1 MRRRVLIL
9 GTLLC
14 ALFLAACGREAAGAR
29 TGKLR
34 VVATTG
40 MVADLARRVG
50 GDGVDVEALMG
61 PGVDP
66 HLYSA
71 TPSDLERLRAADL
84 VLYSGRLLEGKMTD
98 IFTSLAR
105 RKPVFAVTEEIAD
118 DRLLSPPELEGH
130 FDPHVWFDV
139 GLWADTLPL
148 VAQALGEVDPAR
160 ADGYRARAAAYRDE
174 LLKLHDEVRTAIA
187 TIPKERRVLITSHD
201 AFRYF
206 GRAYDLEV
214 RGLQGVSTV
223 QDAGVRDVQDLA
235 NLIVER
241 RIKAIFVETSV
252 SEAAIRAV
260 QKWAQEKGHD
270 VRIGGH
276 LYSDAMGDHAPEDT
290 YPGMVRANV
299 KTIVEALR

>member
-1 MRRRVLIL
+1 MRALA
-9 GTLLC
+9 LLLV
-14 ALFLAACGREAAGAR
+14 ALLAACAPDARGAR

-34 VVATTG
+34 VTATTG

-50 GDGVDVEALMG
+50 GDRVEVDAIMG

-66 HLYSA
+66 HLFSA
-71 TPSDLERLRAADL
+71 SPSDLERLRAADL
-84 VLYSGRLLEGKMTD
+84 VLYSGRHLEGKMGE

-105 RKPVFAVTEEIAD
+105 KKPVFAVTEEIPEEQ
-118 DRLLSPPELEGH
+118 LLCPPELEGQY
-130 FDPHVWFDV
+130 DPHIWFDV
-139 GLWADTLPL
+139 SLWAETLPL
-148 VAQALGEVDPAR
+148 VATALGEADPPNTAE
-160 ADGYRARAAAYRDE
+160 YSARAAEYKDE
-174 LLKLHDEVRTAIA
+174 LLRLHDEVKAALA
-187 TIPKERRVLITSHD
+187 TVPKERRVLITSHD

-235 NLIVER
+235 TLIAER
-241 RIKAIFVETSV
+241 KIKAIFVETSV
-252 SEAAIRAV
+252 SDAAIRAV
-260 QKWAQEKGHD
+260 QHAAKDKGQD
-270 VRIGGH
+270 VKIGGK
-276 LYSDAMGDHAPEDT
+276 LYSDAMGDKPPEDT

>member
-1 MRRRVLIL
+1 MRIVC
-9 GTLLC
+9 LLLL
-14 ALFLAACGREAAGAR
+14 ALVAACGKDAAGAR
-29 TGKLR
+29 KGKVR
-34 VVATTG
+34 VTATTG
-40 MVADLARRVG
+40 MVADLAKRVG
-50 GDGVDVEALMG
+50 GDRVEVEALMG

-71 TPSDLERLRAADL
+71 TPSDLARLRAADL

-105 RKPVFAVTEEIAD
+105 KKPVFAVTEGIAD

-139 GLWADTLPL
+139 ALWADTLPV
-148 VAQALGEVDPAR
+148 VAQALSEVDPAH
-160 ADGYRARAAAYRDE
+160 AAEYRARADEYRAE
-174 LLKLHDEVRTAIA
+174 MLRLHDEVKAAIA
-187 TIPKERRVLITSHD
+187 TVPKERRVLITSHD

-214 RGLQGVSTV
+214 KGLQGVSTV

-235 NLIVER
+235 NLIAER

-276 LYSDAMGDHAPEDT
+276 LYSDAMGDHPPEDT

-299 KTIVEALR
+299 KMIVEALR

>member
-1 MRRRVLIL
+1 MRVLMIL
-9 GTLLC
+9 L
-14 ALFLAACGREAAGAR
+14 AAALAACAPEAKGAR
-29 TGKLR
+29 TGKVR
-34 VVATTG
+34 VAATTG
-40 MVADLARRVG
+40 MVADLAKRVG
-50 GDGVDVEALMG
+50 GDRVEVDALMG

-66 HLYSA
+66 HLFSA
-71 TPSDLERLRAADL
+71 SPSDLERLRAADL
-84 VLYSGRLLEGKMTD
+84 VLYSGRGLEGKMGD

-105 RKPVFAVTEEIAD
+105 KKPVFAVTERIAD

-139 GLWADTLPL
+139 ALWADTLP
-148 VAQALGEVDPAR
+148 VVVEALSEVDPDR
-160 ADGYRARAAAYRDE
+160 AAEYRARADAYRAE
-174 LLKLHDEVRTAIA
+174 LTKLHDEVKAALA
-187 TIPKERRVLITSHD
+187 TVPRERRVLITSHD

-235 NLIVER
+235 TLIAAR
-241 RIKAIFVETSV
+241 KIKAIFVETSV
-252 SEAAIRAV
+252 AEAAIRAV
-260 QKWAQEKGHD
+260 QHAARDKGQD
-270 VRIGGH
+270 VAIGGR
-276 LYSDAMGDHAPEDT
+276 LFSDAMGDRPPEDT

>member
-1 MRRRVLIL
+1 MRVL
-9 GTLLC
+9 GVLLV
-14 ALFLAACGREAAGAR
+14 AVLAACAPEARGAR
-29 TGKLR
+29 TGKVR
-34 VVATTG
+34 VTATTG

-50 GDGVDVEALMG
+50 GDRVEVDALMG

-66 HLYSA
+66 HLFSA
-71 TPSDLERLRAADL
+71 SPSDLDRLRAADL
-84 VLYSGRLLEGKMTD
+84 VLYSGRGLEGKMGD

-105 RKPVFAVTEEIAD
+105 KKPVFAVTERIPDE
-118 DRLLSPPELEGH
+118 RLLSPPELQGH

-139 GLWADTLPL
+139 SLWAETLPV
-148 VAQALGEVDPAR
+148 VAQALSDVDPAH
-160 ADGYRARAAAYRDE
+160 AAGYRARADAYREE
-174 LLKLHDEVRTAIA
+174 LLRLHDEVKAALA
-187 TIPKERRVLITSHD
+187 TVPKERRVLITSHD

-235 NLIVER
+235 NLVAER

-260 QKWAQEKGHD
+260 QHAAKDKGQD

-276 LYSDAMGDHAPEDT
+276 LFSDAMGDKPPEDT

-299 KTIVEALR
+299 KTIVDALR

>member
-1 MRRRVLIL
+1 MR
-9 GTLLC
+9 LLL
-14 ALFLAACGREAAGAR
+14 LFVPLLAACAPEADGAR
-29 TGKLR
+29 KGR
-34 VVATTG
+34 VRVTATTG
-40 MVADLARRVG
+40 MVADLAKRVG
-50 GDGVDVEALMG
+50 GDRVEVDALMG

-66 HLYSA
+66 HLFSA
-71 TPSDLERLRAADL
+71 SPSDLERLRAADL
-84 VLYSGRLLEGKMTD
+84 VLFSGRGLEGKMGD

-105 RKPVFAVTEEIAD
+105 RKPVFAVTEGIAD
-118 DRLLSPPELEGH
+118 DRLLSPPELQGH

-139 GLWADTLPL
+139 ALWAETLPV
-148 VAQALGEVDPAR
+148 VAQALCEADPAH
-160 ADGYRARAAAYRDE
+160 AAEYRARAAAYREE
-174 LLKLHDEVRTAIA
+174 LLELHEEVKAAIA
-187 TIPKERRVLITSHD
+187 TVPKERRVLITSHD

-206 GRAYDLEV
+206 GRAYDMEV

-235 NLIVER
+235 NLIAER

-276 LYSDAMGDHAPEDT
+276 LFSDAMGDTPPEDA
-290 YPGMVRANV
+290 YPGMVRKNV
-299 KTIVEALR
+299 RTIVEALR

>member
-1 MRRRVLIL
+1 MRMP
-9 GTLLC
+9 GLLLLA
-14 ALFLAACGREAAGAR
+14 ALLAACAPDASGAKK
-29 TGKLR
+29 GVVR
-34 VVATTG
+34 VTATTG

-50 GDGVDVEALMG
+50 GDRVAVEALMG

-71 TPSDLERLRAADL
+71 SPSDLDRLRAADL

-105 RKPVFAVTEEIAD
+105 KKPVFAVTEGIAD
-118 DRLLSPPELEGH
+118 DRLLSPKELEGH

-139 GLWADTLPL
+139 ALWADTLPV
-148 VAQALGEVDPAR
+148 VAQALSEVDPKNA
-160 ADGYRARAAAYRDE
+160 AEYRARAEEYKAE
-174 LLKLHDEVRTAIA
+174 LTKLHDEVKSAIA
-187 TIPKERRVLITSHD
+187 TVPKERRVLITSHD

-214 RGLQGVSTV
+214 KGLQGVSTV

-235 NLIVER
+235 NLIAER
-241 RIKAIFVETSV
+241 KIKAIFVETSV
-252 SEAAIRAV
+252 SEASIRAV

-270 VRIGGH
+270 VKIGGH
-276 LYSDAMGDHAPEDT
+276 LYSDAMGDQPPEDT

>member
-1 MRRRVLIL
+1 MRALA
-9 GTLLC
+9 LLLV
-14 ALFLAACGREAAGAR
+14 ALLAACAPDARGAR

-34 VVATTG
+34 VTATTG

-50 GDGVDVEALMG
+50 GDRVEVDAIMG

-66 HLYSA
+66 HLFSA
-71 TPSDLERLRAADL
+71 SPSDLERLRASDL
-84 VLYSGRLLEGKMTD
+84 VLYSGRHLEGKMGD

-105 RKPVFAVTEEIAD
+105 KKPVFAVTEGIPD

-139 GLWADTLPL
+139 ALWSETLPV
-148 VAQALGEVDPAR
+148 VAQALSETDPAH
-160 ADGYRARAAAYRDE
+160 ATEYRARAAAYKDE
-174 LLKLHDEVRTAIA
+174 LLRLHDEVKAALA
-187 TIPKERRVLITSHD
+187 TVPKERRVLITSHD

-235 NLIVER
+235 TLIAER
-241 RIKAIFVETSV
+241 KIKAIFIETSV

-260 QKWAQEKGHD
+260 QHAAKDKGQD
-270 VRIGGH
+270 VKIGGK
-276 LYSDAMGDHAPEDT
+276 LYSDAMGDKPPEDT